1 MLVNIMKISVFSSGS
16 SGNCEL
22 IRTKNLNILI
32 DAGITKK
39 QIDDNLL
46 DYDLTLNDIDVLLI
60 THEHSDH
67 VKSLVSLLK
76 YDNIKTFMSRG
87 TYFELLKIYN
97 NKATSINLLKERY
110 EAGKIVLLNRM
121 DNFDYENIKYL
132 DLNIKPIAAFHDAAE
147 CVGYIINA
155 DNKSLGLLTDTG
167 YVHKKVLPYLMNL
180 DCYILESNHDPEMLM
195 ASSRPYYLKQRIL
208 SDHGHL
214 SNQDSMATLV
224 KIIGDKTKLVMH
236 AHISNECNL
245 SQIVELTRQS
255 VFNDYGISTEGV
267 KFVVLHDYKSEDFE
281 I

>member
-1 MLVNIMKISVFSSGS
+1 MKISVFSSGS

-39 QIDDNLL
+39 RIDENLL
-46 DYDLTLNDIDVLLI
+46 EYDLTLNDIDVLLI

-76 YDNIKTFMSRG
+76 YANIKTFMSRG
-87 TYFELLKIYN
+87 TYYALLKEN
-97 NKATSINLLKERY
+97 ENKQASFNLLKNRFDD
-110 EAGKIVLLNRM
+110 GMIVLLNRL
-121 DNFDYENIKYL
+121 DNFDYEEINYL
-132 DLNIKPIAAFHDAAE
+132 DLKIKPIAAFHDAAE
-147 CVGYIINA
+147 CVGYVLEA
-155 DNKSLGLLTDTG
+155 DEKRLGLLTDTG
-167 YVHKKVLPYLMNL
+167 YVHQKVIPYLLNL

-195 ASSRPYYLKQRIL
+195 SSSRPYYLKQRIL

-224 KIIGDKTKLVMH
+224 KIMGDKTKLVMH

-245 SQIVELTRQS
+245 SEIVELTRKT
-255 VFNDYGISTEGV
+255 VFNEYGISTEGI
-267 KFVVLHDYKSEDFE
+267 KFVVLHDYKSEDYE

>member
-1 MLVNIMKISVFSSGS
+1 MKISVFSSGS

-39 QIDDNLL
+39 RIDENLL
-46 DYDLTLNDIDVLLI
+46 EYDLTLNDIDVLLI

-76 YDNIKTFMSRG
+76 YANIKTFMSRG
-87 TYFELLKIYN
+87 TYYALLKEN
-97 NKATSINLLKERY
+97 ENKQASFNLLKNRFND
-110 EAGKIVLLNRM
+110 GMIVLLNRL
-121 DNFDYENIKYL
+121 DNFDYEEIDYL
-132 DLNIKPIAAFHDAAE
+132 DLKIKPIAAFHDAAE
-147 CVGYIINA
+147 CVGYVLEA
-155 DNKSLGLLTDTG
+155 DEKRLGLLTDTG
-167 YVHKKVLPYLMNL
+167 YVHQKVIPYLLNL

-195 ASSRPYYLKQRIL
+195 SSSRPYYLKQRIL

-224 KIIGDKTKLVMH
+224 KIMGDKTKLVMH

-245 SQIVELTRQS
+245 SEIVELTRKT
-255 VFNDYGISTEGV
+255 VFNEYGISTEGI
-267 KFVVLHDYKSEDFE
+267 KFVVLHDYKSEDYE

>member
-1 MLVNIMKISVFSSGS
+1 MKISVFSSGS

-39 QIDDNLL
+39 QIDENLL
-46 DYDLTLNDIDVLLI
+46 EYDLTLNDIDVLLI

-76 YDNIKTFMSRG
+76 YANIKTFMSRG
-87 TYFELLKIYN
+87 TYY
-97 NKATSINLLKERY
+97 ALLKENENKQASFNQLKNRFND
-110 EAGKIVLLNRM
+110 GMIVLLNRL
-121 DNFDYENIKYL
+121 DNFDYEEINYL
-132 DLNIKPIAAFHDAAE
+132 DLKIKPIAAFHDAAE
-147 CVGYIINA
+147 CVGYVLEA
-155 DNKSLGLLTDTG
+155 DEKRLGLLTDTG
-167 YVHKKVLPYLMNL
+167 YVHQKVIPYLLNL

-195 ASSRPYYLKQRIL
+195 SSSRPYYLKQRIL

-224 KIIGDKTKLVMH
+224 KIMGDKTKLVMH

-245 SQIVELTRQS
+245 SEIVELTRKT
-255 VFNDYGISTEGV
+255 VFNEYGISTEGI
-267 KFVVLHDYKSEDFE
+267 KFVVLHDYKSEDYE
-281 I
+281 IWK

>member
-1 MLVNIMKISVFSSGS
+1 MMKISVFSSGS

-22 IRTKNLNILI
+22 IRTENLNILI
-32 DAGITKK
+32 DAGISKK
-39 QIDDNLL
+39 TIDENLL
-46 DYDLTLNDIDVLLI
+46 EYDLTLNNIDVLLI

-87 TYFELLKIYN
+87 TYYALLKDN
-97 NKATSINLLKERY
+97 ENKAASYNLLKKRFDE
-110 EAGKIVLLNRM
+110 GKIILLNRL
-121 DNFDYENIKYL
+121 DNFDYEEINYL
-132 DLNIKPIAAFHDAAE
+132 DLKIKPIAAFHDSAE
-147 CVGYIINA
+147 CVGYVLDV
-155 DNKSLGLLTDTG
+155 DNKKLGLLTDTG
-167 YVHKKVLPYLMNL
+167 YVHQKVIPYLLNL

-195 ASSRPYYLKQRIL
+195 SSSRPYYLKQRIL

-224 KIIGDKTKLVMH
+224 KIMGDKTKLVMH

-245 SQIVELTRQS
+245 SEIVELTRKA
-255 VFNDYGISTEGV
+255 VFNEYGISTEGI

>member
-1 MLVNIMKISVFSSGS
+1 MKINVFSSGS

-22 IRTKNLNILI
+22 IRTNNLNILI

-46 DYDLTLNDIDVLLI
+46 EYDLTLNDIDVLLI

-76 YDNIKTFMSRG
+76 YANIKTFMSRG
-87 TYFELLKIYN
+87 TYFELLKIN
-97 NKATSINLLKERY
+97 ENKASAYNLLKTRY
-110 EAGKIVLLNRM
+110 DEKKIILLNRL
-121 DNFDYENIKYL
+121 DNFDYEEINYL
-132 DLNIKPIAAFHDAAE
+132 NLKIKPIAAFHDAAE
-147 CVGYIINA
+147 CVGYVIK
-155 DNKSLGLLTDTG
+155 DEEKSLCLLTDTG
-167 YVHKKVLPYLMNL
+167 YIHKMVVPYLMNL

-195 ASSRPYYLKQRIL
+195 ASNRPYYLKQRIL

-214 SNQDSMATLV
+214 SNQDSMMALV
-224 KIIGDKTKLVMH
+224 KLMGDKTKLVMH
-236 AHISNECNL
+236 AHVSNECNL
-245 SQIVELTRQS
+245 TEIIELTRKA
-255 VFNDYGISTEGV
+255 VFDDYGISTEGI

>member
-1 MLVNIMKISVFSSGS
+1 MKISVFSSGS

-39 QIDDNLL
+39 RIDENLL
-46 DYDLTLNDIDVLLI
+46 EYDLTLNDIDVLLI

-76 YDNIKTFMSRG
+76 YANIKTFMSRG
-87 TYFELLKIYN
+87 TYYALLKEN
-97 NKATSINLLKERY
+97 ENKQASFNLLKNRFDD
-110 EAGKIVLLNRM
+110 GMIVLLNRL
-121 DNFDYENIKYL
+121 DNFDYEEINYL
-132 DLNIKPIAAFHDAAE
+132 DLKIKPIAAFHDAAE
-147 CVGYIINA
+147 CVGYVLEA
-155 DNKSLGLLTDTG
+155 DEKKLGLLTDTG
-167 YVHKKVLPYLMNL
+167 YVHQKVIPYLLNL

-195 ASSRPYYLKQRIL
+195 SSSRPYYLKQRIL

-224 KIIGDKTKLVMH
+224 KIMGDKTKLVMH

-245 SQIVELTRQS
+245 SEIVELTRKT
-255 VFNDYGISTEGV
+255 VFNEYGISTEGI
-267 KFVVLHDYKSEDFE
+267 KFVVLHDYKSEDYE

>member
-1 MLVNIMKISVFSSGS
+1 MMKISVFSSGS

-22 IRTKNLNILI
+22 IRTENLNILI
-32 DAGITKK
+32 DAGISKK
-39 QIDDNLL
+39 TIDENLL
-46 DYDLTLNDIDVLLI
+46 EYDLTLNNIDVLLI

-87 TYFELLKIYN
+87 TYYVLLKDN
-97 NKATSINLLKERY
+97 ENKAASYNLLKKRFDER
-110 EAGKIVLLNRM
+110 KIILLNRL
-121 DNFDYENIKYL
+121 DNFDYEEINYL
-132 DLNIKPIAAFHDAAE
+132 DLKIKPIAAFHDSSE
-147 CVGYIINA
+147 CVGYVLEA
-155 DNKSLGLLTDTG
+155 DNKKLGLLTDTG
-167 YVHKKVLPYLMNL
+167 YVHQKVIPYLLNL

-195 ASSRPYYLKQRIL
+195 SSSRPYYLKQRIL

-224 KIIGDKTKLVMH
+224 KIMGDKTKLVMH

-245 SQIVELTRQS
+245 SEIVELTRKA
-255 VFNDYGISTEGV
+255 VFNEYGISTDGI

>member
-1 MLVNIMKISVFSSGS
+1 MKISVFSSGS

-22 IRTKNLNILI
+22 IRTENLNILI
-32 DAGITKK
+32 DAGIAKK
-39 QIDDNLL
+39 QIDEYLL
-46 DYDLTLNDIDVLLI
+46 EYDLTLNNIDVLLI

-67 VKSLVSLLK
+67 VKSLFSLLK
-76 YDNIKTFMSRG
+76 YDNIRTFMSRG
-87 TYFELLKIYN
+87 TYFALLKDN
-97 NKATSINLLKERY
+97 ENKATCYKLLKQRY
-110 EAGKIVLLNRM
+110 DEGLIILLNRL
-121 DNFDYENIKYL
+121 DNFDYEEVNYL

-147 CVGYIINA
+147 CVGYVLKA
-155 DNKSLGLLTDTG
+155 DGKSLGLLTDTG
-167 YVHKKVLPYLMNL
+167 YVHQMVIPYLLNL

-214 SNQDSMATLV
+214 SNQDSMAILA

-245 SQIVELTRQS
+245 SEIVELTRKA
-255 VFNDYGISTEGV
+255 VFNDYGISTDDI
-267 KFVVLHDYKSEDFE
+267 KFVVLHDYKAEDYE

>member
-1 MLVNIMKISVFSSGS
+1 MKISVFSSGS

-39 QIDDNLL
+39 RIDENLL
-46 DYDLTLNDIDVLLI
+46 EYDLTLNDIDVLLI

-76 YDNIKTFMSRG
+76 YANIKTFMSRG
-87 TYFELLKIYN
+87 TYYALLKEN
-97 NKATSINLLKERY
+97 ENKQASFNLLKNRFND
-110 EAGKIVLLNRM
+110 GMIVLLNRL
-121 DNFDYENIKYL
+121 DNFDYEEINYL
-132 DLNIKPIAAFHDAAE
+132 DLKIKPIAAFHDAAE
-147 CVGYIINA
+147 CVGYVLEA
-155 DNKSLGLLTDTG
+155 DEKRLGLLTDTG
-167 YVHKKVLPYLMNL
+167 YVHQKVIPYLLNL

-195 ASSRPYYLKQRIL
+195 SSSRPYYLKQRIL

-224 KIIGDKTKLVMH
+224 KIMGDKTKLVMH

-245 SQIVELTRQS
+245 SEIVELTRKT
-255 VFNDYGISTEGV
+255 VFNEYGISTEGI
-267 KFVVLHDYKSEDFE
+267 KFVVLHDYKSEDYE
-281 I
+281 IWK

>member
-1 MLVNIMKISVFSSGS
+1 MKISVFSSGS

-39 QIDDNLL
+39 QIDENLL
-46 DYDLTLNDIDVLLI
+46 EYDLTLNDIDVLLI

-76 YDNIKTFMSRG
+76 YANIKTFMSRG
-87 TYFELLKIYN
+87 TYYALLKEN
-97 NKATSINLLKERY
+97 ENKQASFNLLKNRFND
-110 EAGKIVLLNRM
+110 GMIVLLNRL
-121 DNFDYENIKYL
+121 DNFDYEEINYL
-132 DLNIKPIAAFHDAAE
+132 DLKIKPIAAFHDAAE
-147 CVGYIINA
+147 CVGYVLEA
-155 DNKSLGLLTDTG
+155 DEKRLGLLTDTG
-167 YVHKKVLPYLMNL
+167 YVHQKVIPYLLNL

-195 ASSRPYYLKQRIL
+195 SSSRPYYLKQRIL

-224 KIIGDKTKLVMH
+224 KIMGDKTKLVMH

-245 SQIVELTRQS
+245 SEIVELTRKT
-255 VFNDYGISTEGV
+255 VFNEYGISTEGI
-267 KFVVLHDYKSEDFE
+267 KFVVLHDYKSEDYE
-281 I
+281 IWK

>member
-1 MLVNIMKISVFSSGS
+1 MKISVFSSGS

-39 QIDDNLL
+39 QIDENLL
-46 DYDLTLNDIDVLLI
+46 EYDLTLNDIDVLLI

-76 YDNIKTFMSRG
+76 YANIKTFMSRG
-87 TYFELLKIYN
+87 TYY
-97 NKATSINLLKERY
+97 ALLKENENKQASFNQLKNRFND
-110 EAGKIVLLNRM
+110 GMIVLLNRL
-121 DNFDYENIKYL
+121 DNFDYEEINYL
-132 DLNIKPIAAFHDAAE
+132 DLKIKPIAAFHDAAE
-147 CVGYIINA
+147 CVGYVLEA
-155 DNKSLGLLTDTG
+155 DEKRLGLLTDTG
-167 YVHKKVLPYLMNL
+167 YVHQKVIPYLLNL

-195 ASSRPYYLKQRIL
+195 SSSRPYYLKQRIL

-224 KIIGDKTKLVMH
+224 KIMGDKTKLVMH

-245 SQIVELTRQS
+245 SEIVELTRKT
-255 VFNDYGISTEGV
+255 VFNEYGISTEGI
-267 KFVVLHDYKSEDFE
+267 KFVVLHDYKSEDYE

>member
-1 MLVNIMKISVFSSGS
+1 MKISVFSSGS

-39 QIDDNLL
+39 QIDENLL
-46 DYDLTLNDIDVLLI
+46 EYDLTLNDIDVLLI

-76 YDNIKTFMSRG
+76 YANIKTFMSRG
-87 TYFELLKIYN
+87 TYYALLKEN
-97 NKATSINLLKERY
+97 ENKQASFNLLKNRFDD
-110 EAGKIVLLNRM
+110 GMIVLLNRL
-121 DNFDYENIKYL
+121 DNFDYEEINYL
-132 DLNIKPIAAFHDAAE
+132 DLKIKPIAAFHDAAE
-147 CVGYIINA
+147 CVGYVLEA
-155 DNKSLGLLTDTG
+155 DEKRLGLLTDTG
-167 YVHKKVLPYLMNL
+167 YVHQKVIPYLLNL

-195 ASSRPYYLKQRIL
+195 SSSRPYYLKQRIL

-224 KIIGDKTKLVMH
+224 KIMGDKTKLVMH

-245 SQIVELTRQS
+245 SEIVELTRKT
-255 VFNDYGISTEGV
+255 VFNEYGISTEGI
-267 KFVVLHDYKSEDFE
+267 KFVVLHDYKSEDYE

>member
-1 MLVNIMKISVFSSGS
+1 MKISVFSSGS

-39 QIDDNLL
+39 RIDENLL
-46 DYDLTLNDIDVLLI
+46 EYDLTLNDIDVLLI

-76 YDNIKTFMSRG
+76 YANIKTFMSRG
-87 TYFELLKIYN
+87 TYYALLKEN
-97 NKATSINLLKERY
+97 ENKQASFNLLKNRFDD
-110 EAGKIVLLNRM
+110 GMIVLLNRL
-121 DNFDYENIKYL
+121 DNFDYDEINYL
-132 DLNIKPIAAFHDAAE
+132 DLKIKPIAAFHDAAE
-147 CVGYIINA
+147 CVGYVLEA
-155 DNKSLGLLTDTG
+155 DEKKLGLLTDTG
-167 YVHKKVLPYLMNL
+167 YVHQKVIPYLLNL

-195 ASSRPYYLKQRIL
+195 SSSRPYYLKQRIL

-224 KIIGDKTKLVMH
+224 KIMGDKTKLVMH

-245 SQIVELTRQS
+245 SEIVELTRKT
-255 VFNDYGISTEGV
+255 VFNEYGISTEGI
-267 KFVVLHDYKSEDFE
+267 KFVVLHDYKSEDYE